1 MVDMRLFT
9 HRIILSGVMMAM
21 TALITLVGFELLMAQ
36 ELQFVHQKTP
46 FEAGIFM
53 LPVMVASGFSGPIAG
68 LLVSRLGLREVA
80 TGGMLLSAFSFLG
93 LALTD
98 FSTQQWLAWGLMTL
112 LGFSVASA
120 LLASSSAIMAA
131 APKEKAAAA
140 GAIETMAY
148 ELGAGLGIALF
159 RPDPDPQLQRLYCAA
174 VWPEWRHGA
183 AGGVIDW
190 RGGESV
196 PGAARRGGAGADGGG
211 EDGFYSGS

>member
-1 MVDMRLFT
+1 MALGGAAMLTWFIRKQLSAARPMVDMRSFT

-53 LPVMVASGFSGPIAG
+53 LPVMVGQRLQRPDCRPAG
-68 LLVSRLGLREVA
+68 VA
-80 TGGMLLSAFSFLG
+80 AWAARGGDRRMLLSAFSFRPGVDRFQYPAVAGLG
-93 LALTD
+93 AD
-98 FSTQQWLAWGLMTL
+98 DAAGLR
-112 LGFSVASA
+112 VASA

-159 RPDPDPQLQRLYCAA
+159 GLILTRSATAPLLRCRLA
-174 VWPEWRHGA
+174 
-183 AGGVIDW
+183 
-190 RGGESV
+190 
-196 PGAARRGGAGADGGG
+196 
-211 EDGFYSGS
+211 

>member
-93 LALTD
+93 
-98 FSTQQWLAWGLMTL
+98 
-112 LGFSVASA
+112 
-120 LLASSSAIMAA
+120 
-131 APKEKAAAA
+131 
-140 GAIETMAY
+140 
-148 ELGAGLGIALF
+148 
-159 RPDPDPQLQRLYCAA
+159 
-174 VWPEWRHGA
+174 
-183 AGGVIDW
+183 
-190 RGGESV
+190 
-196 PGAARRGGAGADGGG
+196 RR
-211 EDGFYSGS
+211 

>member
-1 MVDMRLFT
+1 
-9 HRIILSGVMMAM
+9 
-21 TALITLVGFELLMAQ
+21 MAQ

-68 LLVSRLGLREVA
+68 LLCRGLGCARWRRQDA
-80 TGGMLLSAFSFLG
+80 APAPSSFLG

-140 GAIETMAY
+140 GRLKPWPMSWAPVSAC
-148 ELGAGLGIALF
+148 
-159 RPDPDPQLQRLYCAA
+159 QRCSA
-174 VWPEWRHGA
+174 
-183 AGGVIDW
+183 
-190 RGGESV
+190 
-196 PGAARRGGAGADGGG
+196 
-211 EDGFYSGS
+211 